1 MPHRVCVMGVSG
13 AGKTVVGALLAAALG
28 VPFLDGDDLHPAE
41 NVRRMTQGIPLTDD
55 DRRDWL
61 AAIASRLA
69 QARRTGSGLVIAC
82 SALKHAY
89 RDILRRADA
98 ELRFVHL
105 AGDRA
110 LIAQRL
116 SHRLGH
122 YMPGTLLDSQLAT
135 LEAPAPDERAWTFD
149 LAEQPESIVA
159 QIVVRLERARA

>member
-1 MPHRVCVMGVSG
+1 M
-13 AGKTVVGALLAAALG
+13 VGALLAAALG

-41 NVRRMTQGIPLTDD
+41 NVRRMAQGIPLTDE

-135 LEAPAPDERAWTFD
+135 LEAPTPDERAWTFD